1 MEYIILKGWS
11 SGTSNDAIKELER
24 NVNSFC
30 KEGWKPQGG
39 ITVTVDKFIDYTAFQ
54 AMVK

>member
-1 MEYIILKGWS
+1 MEYIILEGWS
-11 SGTSNDAIKELER
+11 YGTSNGAIKELER
-24 NVNSFC
+24 NVNYFC

-39 ITVTVDKFIDYTAFQ
+39 ITVTVDKSRDYTAFQ